1 MMEKVFAEPAK
12 RLSGLGS
19 AIFSEMD
26 ELRKEVENKGIQI
39 INLGIGSPDRAPAPH
54 VIEALTKGV
63 NAEFN
68 YGYTLTQGIDE
79 LKTAIVNWYYKRF
92 QVKLDPDTEVLSLM
106 GSQDGLAH
114 IYTAFINPGDLAL
127 IPDPG
132 YPIYTAGLL
141 LAGGEKYPLAL
152 TADNNYL
159 PDLDKLPLEV
169 VRRAKLMFLNYP
181 NNPLAATADLDFFY
195 KIVKFAKEHQIIVC
209 HDNAYSE
216 LAYDGY
222 RPPSLLQVPGAKEV
236 GVEFH
241 SVSKTYNL
249 AGCRLGFVVGNAQ
262 VIRSL
267 SVVKSNIDYGVFKP
281 VQLAAVAALNGPQD
295 TVVDNAAVY
304 QARRDALVDG
314 LASAGWQ
321 IPKPKASMFLWAPLP
336 KGHHSSMEFAAQLLK
351 ATGVLVIPGVA
362 FGEQGEGY
370 VRIALVQ
377 DTSLLLEAVSR
388 VHRFLD
394 ITRQSS

>member
-92 QVKLDPDTEVLSLM
+92 QVELDPDTEVLSLM

-195 KIVKFAKEHQIIVC
+195 KVVEFAKEHQIIVC

-295 TVVDNAAVY
+295 TVVDNAAAY

-394 ITRQSS
+394 ISRQSS

>member
-92 QVKLDPDTEVLSLM
+92 QVELDPDTEVLSLM

-195 KIVKFAKEHQIIVC
+195 KVVEFAKEHQIIVC

-295 TVVDNAAVY
+295 TVVDNAAAY

-321 IPKPKASMFLWAPLP
+321 IPKPKASMFIWAPLP

>member
-1 MMEKVFAEPAK
+1 MEKVFAEPAK

-195 KIVKFAKEHQIIVC
+195 KVVEFAKEHQIIVC

-295 TVVDNAAVY
+295 TVVDNAAAY

>member
-195 KIVKFAKEHQIIVC
+195 KIVEFAKEHQIIVC

>member
-1 MMEKVFAEPAK
+1 MKKVFAEPAR
-12 RLSGLGS
+12 RLSGLDS

-26 ELRKEVENKGIQI
+26 ELRKEVELKGVHV
-39 INLGIGSPDRAPAPH
+39 INLGIGSPDRTPAPH
-54 VIEALTKGV
+54 VVEALSAAV
-63 NAEFN
+63 RLENN

-79 LKTAIVNWYYKRF
+79 LKLAIVNWYRKRF
-92 QVKLDPDTEVLSLM
+92 QVVLDPEREVLSLM

-132 YPIYTAGLL
+132 YPIYTAGLV
-141 LAGGEKYPLAL
+141 LAGGKKIPLPL

-159 PDLDKLPLEV
+159 PDLDKLPDEV
-169 VRRAKLMFLNYP
+169 AQKAKLMFLNYP
-181 NNPLAATADLDFFY
+181 NNPLAATADLDFFST
-195 KIVKFAKEHQIIVC
+195 VVEFAKKHQIIVC

-222 RPPSLLQVPGAKEV
+222 RPPSFLQAAGAKDI

-249 AGCRLGFVVGNAQ
+249 AGCRLGFVVGNSKIIAA
-262 VIRSL
+262 L
-267 SVVKSNIDYGVFKP
+267 TKVKSNIDYGVFKP
-281 VQLAAVAALNGPQD
+281 VQLAAIAALSGPQD
-295 TVVDNAAVY
+295 SVVENAAAY
-304 QARRDALVDG
+304 QVRRDILIDG
-314 LASAGWQ
+314 LAAAGWQ
-321 IPKPKASMFLWAPLP
+321 IPKPKASMFTWAPLP
-336 KGHHSSMEFAAQLLK
+336 EGYDSSKYFALQLLRN
-351 ATGVLVIPGVA
+351 AGVLVIPGVA

-377 DTSLLLEAVSR
+377 EPWLLSEAVNR
-388 VHRFLD
+388 IEQFLHH
-394 ITRQSS
+394 S

>member
-295 TVVDNAAVY
+295 SVVDNAAAY

>member
-195 KIVKFAKEHQIIVC
+195 KIVEFAKEHQIIVC

-295 TVVDNAAVY
+295 TVVDNAAAY

>member
-295 TVVDNAAVY
+295 TVVDNAAAY

>member
-92 QVKLDPDTEVLSLM
+92 QVELDPDTEVLSLM

-141 LAGGEKYPLAL
+141 LAGGEKYPLAV

-195 KIVKFAKEHQIIVC
+195 KVVEFAKEHQIIVC

>member
-1 MMEKVFAEPAK
+1 MEKVFAEPAK

-26 ELRKEVENKGIQI
+26 ELRKEVQSKGIQI
-39 INLGIGSPDRAPAPH
+39 INLGIGSPDRAPAQH
-54 VIEALTKGV
+54 VIEALVQGV
-63 NAEFN
+63 NAGLN

-79 LKTAIVNWYYKRF
+79 LKAAIVNWYYKRF
-92 QVKLDPDTEVLSLM
+92 HVELDPDTEVLSLM

-152 TADNNYL
+152 TAENNYL

-169 VRRAKLMFLNYP
+169 VRKAKLMFLNYP

-195 KIVKFAKEHQIIVC
+195 KVVKFAKEHQIIVC

-222 RPPSLLQVPGAKEV
+222 RPPSFLQVPGAKEV

-295 TVVDNAAVY
+295 TVVDNAAAY

-336 KGHHSSMEFAAQLLK
+336 KGHHSSMEFATQLLK

-377 DTSLLLEAVSR
+377 DTSLLMEAVSR

-394 ITRQSS
+394 ITRQSL

>member
-92 QVKLDPDTEVLSLM
+92 QVELDPDTEVLSLM

-195 KIVKFAKEHQIIVC
+195 KIVEFAKEHQIIVC

-295 TVVDNAAVY
+295 TVVDNAAAY

>member
-92 QVKLDPDTEVLSLM
+92 QVELDPDTEVLSLM

-195 KIVKFAKEHQIIVC
+195 KVVEFAKEHQIIVC

-295 TVVDNAAVY
+295 TVVDNAAAY

-321 IPKPKASMFLWAPLP
+321 IPKPKASMFIWAPLP

-394 ITRQSS
+394 ISRQSS

>member
-92 QVKLDPDTEVLSLM
+92 QVELDPDTEVLSLM

-195 KIVKFAKEHQIIVC
+195 KVVEFAKEHQIIVC

-295 TVVDNAAVY
+295 TVVDNAAAY

>member
-92 QVKLDPDTEVLSLM
+92 QVELDPDTEVLSLM

-195 KIVKFAKEHQIIVC
+195 KVVEFAKEHQIIVC

-295 TVVDNAAVY
+295 TVVDNAAAY

-336 KGHHSSMEFAAQLLK
+336 KSHHSSMEFAAQLLK

-394 ITRQSS
+394 ISRQSS

>member
-92 QVKLDPDTEVLSLM
+92 QVELDPDTEVLSLM

-152 TADNNYL
+152 TVDNNYL

-195 KIVKFAKEHQIIVC
+195 KVVEFAKEHQIIVC

-295 TVVDNAAVY
+295 TVVDNAAAY

-394 ITRQSS
+394 ISRQSS